1 MPFVVDTFAALAQSF
16 ANERTAKTQALLLSL
31 DRDVGVTPAIW
42 PAEMANAFLMA
53 ERRKRISAA
62 DIAQYLSDLAVL
74 PLRAERPLAPDDMA
88 AVIDL
93 ARRHQLSTY
102 DASYLDV
109 ALRLKLP
116 LATRDE
122 DLAAAAAAQGVKLL
136 LRTS

>member
-1 MPFVVDTFAALAQSF
+1 MPFIVDASAALAWFF
-16 ANERTAKTQALLLSL
+16 ADERTAETQALLLSL
-31 DRDVGVTPAIW
+31 DTDFAVTPAIW
-42 PAEMANAFLMA
+42 PSEMANAFLMA

-62 DIAQYLSDLAVL
+62 DVTQYLSDLAVL

-93 ARRHQLSTY
+93 ARRHALSAY
-102 DASYLDV
+102 DASYLDA

-116 LATRDE
+116 LATRDA

-136 LRTS
+136 L